1 MRNIYTPNYLIIRDG
16 IYYFVR
22 RIPIDIKHHYT
33 VHRICTSLRT
43 RSYSVAKRGAA
54 LLTTQLD
61 DYWLSLRMG
70 NYASNLYPSR
80 SLDIEKPAGIT
91 LYDALDLYLRLKS
104 KNKGDAFIRYA
115 KRSIDYVIDTLGN
128 RDLVSYNALDGGKFR
143 DALMKRQLA
152 SSSVKRIFSSVR
164 SIVNLA
170 IREHGLDMKNPF
182 ANVYFPELNDSVS
195 RKPIVNQDIRL
206 LQNKC
211 IEFDDD
217 LRHLLALISDTGMR
231 LAEAAGLHIDD
242 LVLSSSCPHIC
253 LKPNPVRRLKT
264 QQSQRIIPLIG
275 ASFWAAKRI
284 KDGNNVGYAFDRYT
298 KTGICNSNSA
308 SAALNKWLKEQVS
321 DEVVIHSFRHSM
333 RDRLRAVQCPKDI
346 VDAIGGWGKS
356 SIGEQYGNGYPVSVL
371 YEWMDKIALR

>member
-1 MRNIYTPNYLIIRDG
+1 LRNIYTPKYLIIRDG
-16 IYYFVR
+16 IYYYIR
-22 RIPIDIKHHYT
+22 RIPVDIKHHYA

-43 RSYSVAKRGAA
+43 RSYAVAKRGAA

-61 DYWLSLRMG
+61 DYWLSLRMA
-70 NYASNLYPSR
+70 NYASNLYPSK
-80 SLDIEKPAGIT
+80 SLDLEKPAGIT
-91 LYDALDLYLRLKS
+91 LNKALDLYLKLKS
-104 KNKGDAFIRYA
+104 KNKGVTFISYA
-115 KRSIDYVIDTLGN
+115 KRSIGYAIDTLGD
-128 RDLVSYNALDGGKFR
+128 RDLKSYNALDGGKFR
-143 DALMKRQLA
+143 DALMKRKLT

-170 IREHGLDMKNPF
+170 IREHGLDIKNPF

-195 RKPIVNQDIRL
+195 RKPIANHDIRI

-211 IEFDDD
+211 MIFDDD

-231 LAEAAGLHIDD
+231 LAEAAGLHMDD
-242 LVLSSSCPHIC
+242 LIIDGPYPHIC
-253 LKPNPVRRLKT
+253 LKPNPMRRLKT

-275 ASFWAAKRI
+275 ASLWAAKRI
-284 KDGNNVGYAFDRYT
+284 KTTNNEGYAFDRYT

-308 SAALNKWLKEQVS
+308 SAALNKWLKDQVS

-333 RDRLRAVQCPKDI
+333 RDRLRAIQCPKDI